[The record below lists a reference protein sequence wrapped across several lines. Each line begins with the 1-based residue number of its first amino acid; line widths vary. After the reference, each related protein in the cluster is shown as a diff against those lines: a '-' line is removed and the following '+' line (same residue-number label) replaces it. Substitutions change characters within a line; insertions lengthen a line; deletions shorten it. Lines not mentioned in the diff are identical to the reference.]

1 MSLCF
6 ARTQSASGA
15 AKKKDEGPV
24 TVAATLQP
32 KKPEVGAGKGV
43 SNKVVQWSAK
53 LHAFFCN
60 ESKKFLH
67 DMSTNLDLFGTFS
80 VALSLL

>member
-43 SNKVVQWSAK
+43 SNKVVQ
-53 LHAFFCN
+53 
-60 ESKKFLH
+60 
-67 DMSTNLDLFGTFS
+67 
-80 VALSLL
+80 

>member
-32 KKPEVGAGKGV
+32 KKPEVGTGKGV
-43 SNKVVQWSAK
+43 SNKVVQ
-53 LHAFFCN
+53 
-60 ESKKFLH
+60 
-67 DMSTNLDLFGTFS
+67 
-80 VALSLL
+80 